1 MPLLYTITRTTCIVG
16 AFPLRVPWLYAWFLI
31 PVSFHPENLLLFL
44 EVKAPAETL
53 YTPGGVQDTL
63 LTREER
69 MTL

>member
-1 MPLLYTITRTTCIVG
+1 M
-16 AFPLRVPWLYAWFLI
+16 RVPWLYAWFLI